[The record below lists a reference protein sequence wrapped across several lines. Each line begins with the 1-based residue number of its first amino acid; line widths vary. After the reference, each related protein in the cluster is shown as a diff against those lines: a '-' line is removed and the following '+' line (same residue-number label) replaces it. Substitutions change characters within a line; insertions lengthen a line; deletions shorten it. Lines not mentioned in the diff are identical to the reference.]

1 MIWQTVWLLAKQ
13 SVLQLC
19 RMKVK
24 CFTSMLLTNKQA
36 SVFVQYTH
44 VHDGCFF
51 QTRITSKQRGNSH
64 NASPQ
69 TKDTVA
75 VSIVLHIARE
85 NANVFINT
93 CVSLLKCCALEP
105 LWKMRTMLLW
115 KELGNFVF
123 STFEKLMP
131 TVYKG
136 FILRRKKGKKSFH
149 VIRPSRYC
157 SSLTNQCNQCVLQ
170 FGITSRQSW
179 SLCNRSGGAGGVLS
193 FLAFNSNWPS
203 CTCKLHWLLLHIG
216 I

>member
-1 MIWQTVWLLAKQ
+1 MYTMDAFSKQGLLA
-13 SVLQLC
+13 
-19 RMKVK
+19 
-24 CFTSMLLTNKQA
+24 N
-36 SVFVQYTH
+36 
-44 VHDGCFF
+44 
-51 QTRITSKQRGNSH
+51 NSH

-75 VSIVLHIARE
+75 VSIVLHIARD

-105 LWKMRTMLLW
+105 LLKMRTMLLW

-136 FILRRKKGKKSFH
+136 FILRLRKGKKSFH

-157 SSLTNQCNQCVLQ
+157 SSLTNQCNQCVFQ

-179 SLCNRSGGAGGVLS
+179 SLCNRSGGGGS
-193 FLAFNSNWPS
+193 
-203 CTCKLHWLLLHIG
+203 KLFG
-216 I
+216 F